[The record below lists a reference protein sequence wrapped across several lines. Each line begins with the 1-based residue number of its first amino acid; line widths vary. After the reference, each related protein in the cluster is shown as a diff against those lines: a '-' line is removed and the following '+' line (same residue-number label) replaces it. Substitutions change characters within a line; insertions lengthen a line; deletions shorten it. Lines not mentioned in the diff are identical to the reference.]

1 MKTLD
6 AIKHLQGLLAK
17 RFGKGYSSECGE
29 ATIYVSPD
37 KIDMTDLHGHIEAR
51 GPSQVV
57 RVLRRKRRAK

>member
-17 RFGKGYSSECGE
+17 RFGKGSAPCGE
-29 ATIYVSPD
+29 ATVYISARVV
-37 KIDMTDLHGHIEAR
+37 DMTDLNGVIKAR
-51 GPSQVV
+51 GASQVV